1 MLKSMTGFGKAI
13 CELNDKIVTI
23 EIKSLNSKQLDI
35 YSRVPAAYREKD
47 LEIRSLLSKKLKRG
61 KIEFNLNI
69 EITDTKNT
77 ASINAPIVKAY
88 YKQFK
93 QIGTDLNI
101 DPNDSIFSVI
111 MRLPDSLKVN
121 KEELDDTEW
130 TAIRAS
136 IDEAISSLDEFRLQ
150 EGSALKKDLKLRVDN
165 IESNLILIEPFEAE
179 RIKAVREKI
188 ETNLKEY
195 SELDKIDSNR
205 FEQELIYY
213 LEKLDITE
221 EKVRLRNHCS
231 YFSEV
236 IDSTEAVGKKLGFIG
251 QEMGREINTIGS
263 KANHHDIQKLVVGMK
278 DELEKIK
285 EQVLNVL

>member
-101 DPNDSIFSVI
+101 DPNDLIFSVI